1 MSASLTGFKS
11 SGGRNT
17 DSQLHVF
24 HVAVRKSESDRVTR
38 AADGWL
44 AAVLH
49 ERSRRATSAEAQ
61 EGHSAFPL
69 WCVRMRSVTLQTDKS
84 QVQKH

>member
-17 DSQLHVF
+17 DSQSHVF

-38 AADGWL
+38 AADVQRL
-44 AAVLH
+44 EEV
-49 ERSRRATSAEAQ
+49 S
-61 EGHSAFPL
+61 
-69 WCVRMRSVTLQTDKS
+69 CSVA
-84 QVQKH
+84 